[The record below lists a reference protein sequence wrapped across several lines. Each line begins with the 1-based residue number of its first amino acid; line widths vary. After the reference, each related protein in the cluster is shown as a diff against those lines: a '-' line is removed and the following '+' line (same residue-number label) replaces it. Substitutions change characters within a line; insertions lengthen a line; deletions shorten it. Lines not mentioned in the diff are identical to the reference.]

1 MGEKIK
7 KIMEQKNVAQVEL
20 AKAAGVSEAFISY
33 VLDDKKMPSVPVL
46 KRIAKRLGVLMD
58 ELVTESV

>member
-7 KIMEQKNVAQVEL
+7 EYMTERGITQVEL

-33 VLDDKKMPSVPVL
+33 VVENKKMPSVPVL
-46 KRIAKRLGVLMD
+46 KRIAQKLGVLMD
-58 ELVTESV
+58 ELVA

>member
-7 KIMEQKNVAQVEL
+7 AYMTKCGITQAEL

-33 VLDDKKMPSVPVL
+33 VVEGKKMPSVPVL
-46 KRIAKRLGVLMD
+46 KRIAQRLGVLMD
-58 ELVTESV
+58 ELVA

>member
-7 KIMEQKNVAQVEL
+7 ACMEKNDITQTEL

-33 VLDDKKMPSVPVL
+33 VLDEKKMPSVPVL
-46 KRIAKRLGVLMD
+46 KRIAERLGVTMD
-58 ELVTESV
+58 ELVA

>member
-7 KIMEQKNVAQVEL
+7 DCMTKCGVTQAEL

-33 VLDDKKMPSVPVL
+33 VVEGKKMPSVPVL
-46 KRIAKRLGVLMD
+46 KRIAQRLGVLMD
-58 ELVTESV
+58 ELVA

>member
-7 KIMEQKNVAQVEL
+7 EYMEEKDVSQAEL

-33 VLDDKKMPSVPVL
+33 VVDGKKMPSVPVL
-46 KRIAKRLGVLMD
+46 KRIAQRLGVMMD
-58 ELVTESV
+58 ELVA

>member
-7 KIMEQKNVAQVEL
+7 ACMEKLDITQTEL

-33 VLDDKKMPSVPVL
+33 VIEDKKMPSVPVL
-46 KRIAKRLGVLMD
+46 KRIAERLGVLMD
-58 ELVTESV
+58 ELVA

>member
-7 KIMEQKNVAQVEL
+7 ACMTKCGITQAEL
-20 AKAAGVSEAFISY
+20 AKAAGVSEAFMSY

-46 KRIAKRLGVLMD
+46 KRIAQKLGVLMD
-58 ELVTESV
+58 ELVA